1 MSFKGNCRKE
11 QTVIVCEKQLRS
23 FYRCYEWGVQTRIFI
38 RQAVRGPASRSHPK
52 WRLFWKSGWNPHSKL
67 NKIFILFNLASAQ
80 ISALSSLPA
89 SSDPNP
95 DSCAIHFLLH

>member
-38 RQAVRGPASRSHPK
+38 RQAVRDPASRSHPK
-52 WRLFWKSGWNPHSKL
+52 
-67 NKIFILFNLASAQ
+67 
-80 ISALSSLPA
+80 
-89 SSDPNP
+89 
-95 DSCAIHFLLH
+95 

>member
-38 RQAVRGPASRSHPK
+38 RKACPGSQQPK
-52 WRLFWKSGWNPHSKL
+52 PSKIEVFVEEVCETSTL
-67 NKIFILFNLASAQ
+67 N
-80 ISALSSLPA
+80 
-89 SSDPNP
+89 
-95 DSCAIHFLLH
+95 